1 MRQEQFTE
9 LKNEVPREGFKG
21 MQVLYR
27 WHGRYRRKLKILF
40 KSCVCSLLEEEQ
52 ACLSG
57 QGAVPTLSRWLKGA
71 MEDRH
76 CCQSSCTLRSTT
88 TPGLQQGSYLSGG
101 EVIRL

>member
-1 MRQEQFTE
+1 MRQEQFIV

-21 MQVLYR
+21 MQVPW

-52 ACLSG
+52 ACPSG

-71 MEDRH
+71 TEDRH
-76 CCQSSCTLRSTT
+76 CCQAKLHAQVYNRTG
-88 TPGLQQGSYLSGG
+88 P
-101 EVIRL
+101 